1 MKRRNFIKFNLIFA
15 LNLMLCDSL
24 KGENLNDK
32 ENLLKLYKDFYKFK
46 LNTDTDGLSQILDEN
61 FTLTHMTG
69 YKQSKSEWLSQV
81 KNGQMKY
88 FSAKEDSVEIHLNG
102 KKAVITSKNR
112 VGAQIHSLMG
122 EWNLR
127 LVMNAINLGDKWII
141 ENIIAS
147 SY

>member
-46 LNTDTDGLSQILDEN
+46 LNADTDGLSQILSEN
-61 FTLTHMTG
+61 FTLTHMNG

-88 FSAKEDSVEIHLNG
+88 FSAKEDSVEIRLNG
-102 KKAVITSKNR
+102 EKAVITSKNK
-112 VGAQIHSLMG
+112 VGAQIHALSG

-127 LVMNAINLGDKWII
+127 LVMNAVNLGDKWII
-141 ENIIAS
+141 ENIVAS